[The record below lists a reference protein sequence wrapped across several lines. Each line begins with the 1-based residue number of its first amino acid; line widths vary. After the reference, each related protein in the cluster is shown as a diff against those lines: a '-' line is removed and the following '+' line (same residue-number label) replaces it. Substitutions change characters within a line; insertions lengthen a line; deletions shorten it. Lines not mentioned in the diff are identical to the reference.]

1 MRFSVLEIF
10 LIAVPI
16 LETLRII
23 ILCRDMRKLALVKG
37 ERPQKWMW
45 YTALLWISV
54 EGTVIGLWFFFMG
67 FRYLIAGI
75 IVAILLARVCFA
87 FLKQRLENIDEQA
100 WDEKIEEIGRE

>member
-23 ILCRDMRKLALVKG
+23 ILCRDMRKLALAKG
-37 ERPQKWMW
+37 EAPQKWMW

-67 FRYLIAGI
+67 FRNEEYFQDTKSHLS
-75 IVAILLARVCFA
+75 RS
-87 FLKQRLENIDEQA
+87 DELQ
-100 WDEKIEEIGRE
+100 